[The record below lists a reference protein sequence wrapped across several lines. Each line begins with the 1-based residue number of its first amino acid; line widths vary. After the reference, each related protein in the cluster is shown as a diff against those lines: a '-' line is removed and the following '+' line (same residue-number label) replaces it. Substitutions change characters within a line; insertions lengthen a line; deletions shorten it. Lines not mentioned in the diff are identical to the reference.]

1 MKKITVFSMAMA
13 MFLSSG
19 HLQAQG
25 EVDYPASASTEVFD
39 FTPWNEETI
48 LELFVHAIQNGRNC
62 PTAQE
67 WEAAGFNL
75 DLEFSRSHV
84 RPRDIMEDVSKNIVP
99 EVFPTRRL
107 WMNMPTGQGDL
118 VGGYPS
124 SLFNNDVFSMWNY
137 VNLYGAWNHSP
148 FQAPG
153 SWADA
158 AHKNGTDMFSGIK
171 FFDTTGGR
179 GQTSEAYMELI
190 SRKDGDNFRYVDA
203 FLYALKFFGLDG
215 INYNWED
222 VGYNDPTVVAF
233 HQALYKRAAE
243 LGFDSFHIG
252 LYGSPSSLSSSAN
265 YFATAEGRTTEVM
278 MNYAANDIP
287 SANSL
292 RSSVRNAKAIQ
303 GGTAEGL
310 YSGVWIA
317 SMDRNWTNFNANEE
331 VKEVGICLWGEHKI
345 SRFFQF
351 TIGDNLMEL
360 QSNYQKLLEKGFS
373 GGKRSPIDRPA
384 LSNKGNIFEIS
395 NNDDKPNQMVNFAGF
410 ADFVPERTAI
420 QGNLP
425 FTTHFSLGN
434 GERYNYKGKKT
445 FGSWYNMGQ
454 QDIVPTYRWL
464 IYDANT
470 KTRSTA
476 VDAEFTHEDA
486 YTGGSALRLSGEPTA
501 KGSDVVLY
509 RAKLNVSGGNAKAN
523 VALKSGVNGT
533 NASNLYVILKKFN
546 DDAWMEFPVGTLN
559 GPTWEEKEIALSGIN
574 SGDIIEYIGFRVKGT
589 YEGNYNMLIGKLA
602 LTDDCAVKTPAPI
615 DAESIIVEVK
625 EETTQSLSVKLNWA
639 VNATGYN
646 SDNAKY
652 GLIYND
658 EVNIDHFQLMYKNG
672 ENGKVSEIGRTS
684 TWSAYLGNI
693 MFETATDDPYIGI
706 RSVSVDGKTY
716 SPVEWIHID
725 RGNASELPTFNN
737 DPYCKS
743 TLNYNAE
750 GADIAI
756 EVRYIE
762 QFKTTGAVEDINYT
776 ADAPQADGTQYAMCD
791 QVLKVNQG
799 QEVELFFKA
808 ANLNDGLKYCLGKAY
823 IDLDGSKSHEP
834 ATETIFELGTV
845 KQGTDAFQTTGVTQ
859 KFTIPADAKPGES
872 RLRLVFSDAWF
883 AHPGPC
889 GFTAKGFTLDI
900 PVEIIGN
907 NPSREPAPDMHDQGE
922 ADEPEGLNNNPDGV
936 ENVWKDSESVI
947 STMWPTT
954 TEGTIYFNNVEKA
967 WIYTTDGQLVKYV
980 PNNPSSTDVSD
991 ITPAIYVVKMQKGN
1005 IVRSQKL
1012 IKK

>member
-1 MKKITVFSMAMA
+1 
-13 MFLSSG
+13 
-19 HLQAQG
+19 
-25 EVDYPASASTEVFD
+25 
-39 FTPWNEETI
+39 
-48 LELFVHAIQNGRNC
+48 
-62 PTAQE
+62 
-67 WEAAGFNL
+67 
-75 DLEFSRSHV
+75 
-84 RPRDIMEDVSKNIVP
+84 
-99 EVFPTRRL
+99 
-107 WMNMPTGQGDL
+107 
-118 VGGYPS
+118 
-124 SLFNNDVFSMWNY
+124 
-137 VNLYGAWNHSP
+137 
-148 FQAPG
+148 
-153 SWADA
+153 
-158 AHKNGTDMFSGIK
+158 
-171 FFDTTGGR
+171 
-179 GQTSEAYMELI
+179 
-190 SRKDGDNFRYVDA
+190 
-203 FLYALKFFGLDG
+203 
-215 INYNWED
+215 
-222 VGYNDPTVVAF
+222 
-233 HQALYKRAAE
+233 
-243 LGFDSFHIG
+243 
-252 LYGSPSSLSSSAN
+252 
-265 YFATAEGRTTEVM
+265 M
-278 MNYAANDIP
+278 MNYSANDIP
-287 SANSL
+287 RTLAMSQK
-292 RSSVRNAKAIQ
+292 NAIAIQ
-303 GGTAEGL
+303 GDCEGL
-310 YSGVWIA
+310 YQGVWIA
-317 SMDRNWTNFNANEE
+317 SMDRQWTNFHADGAEQ
-331 VKEVGICLWGEHKI
+331 VGLCLWGEHKI

-351 TIGDNLMEL
+351 AIGDNTMEL

-384 LSNKGNIFEIS
+384 LSNSGNIFEIS

-420 QGNLP
+420 QGDLP

-546 DDAWMEFPVGTLN
+546 DDTWMEFPVGNLN

-574 SGDIIEYIGFRVKGT
+574 NGDIIEYIGFRVKGT

-716 SPVEWIHID
+716 SPVEWIHIG
-725 RGNASELPTFNN
+725 RGNASELPAFNN
-737 DPYCKS
+737 DPYCES

-791 QVLKVNQG
+791 QTLKVNQG

-808 ANLNDGLKYCLGKAY
+808 ADLDDGLKFCLGKAY

-845 KQGTDAFQTTGVTQ
+845 KQGTPEFQTTGVTQ

-980 PNNPSSTDVSD
+980 PNNPSSTDISD

>member
-1 MKKITVFSMAMA
+1 MKKFTLFSMAA
-13 MFLSSG
+13 MLLLSG
-19 HLQAQG
+19 QAPAQDKT
-25 EVDYPASASTEVFD
+25 DYPPSASTEVFD
-39 FTPWNEETI
+39 FTPWKESTI
-48 LELFVHAIQNGRNC
+48 LELFVKAMNEGRNY
-62 PTAQE
+62 PSAEE
-67 WEAAGFNL
+67 WTEAGFNL

-84 RPRDIMEDVSKNIVP
+84 RPRDIIEDASKNVVP
-99 EVFPTRRL
+99 EVYAKRRL

-124 SLFNNDVFSMWNY
+124 SLFNNDTFSMWNY

-179 GQTSEAYMELI
+179 GQTATEYINLI
-190 SRKDGDNFRYVDA
+190 STKNPDGSFRYVDA
-203 FLYALKFFGLDG
+203 FINVLKFFGLDG

-222 VGYNDPTVVAF
+222 TGYNNKTVIAF

-243 LGFDSFHIG
+243 LNFDSFHIG
-252 LYGSPSSLSSSAN
+252 LYGGPSYLTNPAD
-265 YFATAEGRTTEVM
+265 YFANENGRTTEVM
-278 MNYAANDIP
+278 MNYSANDIP
-287 SANSL
+287 RTLAMSQK
-292 RSSVRNAKAIQ
+292 NAIAIQ
-303 GGTAEGL
+303 GDCEGL
-310 YSGVWIA
+310 YQGVWIA
-317 SMDRNWTNFNANEE
+317 SMDRQWTNFHADGAEQ
-331 VKEVGICLWGEHKI
+331 VGLCLWGEHKI

-351 TIGDNLMEL
+351 AIGDNTMEL

-384 LSNKGNIFEIS
+384 LSNSGNIFEIS

-420 QGNLP
+420 QGDLP

-546 DDAWMEFPVGTLN
+546 DDTWMEFPVGNLN

-716 SPVEWIHID
+716 SPVEWIHIG
-725 RGNASELPTFNN
+725 RGNASELPAFNN
-737 DPYCKS
+737 DPYCES

-791 QVLKVNQG
+791 QTLKVNQG

-808 ANLNDGLKYCLGKAY
+808 ADLDDGLKFCLGKAY

-845 KQGTDAFQTTGVTQ
+845 KQGTPEFQTTGVTQ

-980 PNNPSSTDVSD
+980 PNNPSSTDISD

>member
-1 MKKITVFSMAMA
+1 MS
-13 MFLSSG
+13 
-19 HLQAQG
+19 
-25 EVDYPASASTEVFD
+25 
-39 FTPWNEETI
+39 
-48 LELFVHAIQNGRNC
+48 
-62 PTAQE
+62 
-67 WEAAGFNL
+67 
-75 DLEFSRSHV
+75 
-84 RPRDIMEDVSKNIVP
+84 
-99 EVFPTRRL
+99 
-107 WMNMPTGQGDL
+107 
-118 VGGYPS
+118 
-124 SLFNNDVFSMWNY
+124 
-137 VNLYGAWNHSP
+137 
-148 FQAPG
+148 
-153 SWADA
+153 
-158 AHKNGTDMFSGIK
+158 
-171 FFDTTGGR
+171 
-179 GQTSEAYMELI
+179 
-190 SRKDGDNFRYVDA
+190 
-203 FLYALKFFGLDG
+203 
-215 INYNWED
+215 
-222 VGYNDPTVVAF
+222 
-233 HQALYKRAAE
+233 
-243 LGFDSFHIG
+243 
-252 LYGSPSSLSSSAN
+252 
-265 YFATAEGRTTEVM
+265 
-278 MNYAANDIP
+278 
-287 SANSL
+287 NS
-292 RSSVRNAKAIQ
+292 
-303 GGTAEGL
+303 
-310 YSGVWIA
+310 
-317 SMDRNWTNFNANEE
+317 
-331 VKEVGICLWGEHKI
+331 
-345 SRFFQF
+345 
-351 TIGDNLMEL
+351 
-360 QSNYQKLLEKGFS
+360 
-373 GGKRSPIDRPA
+373 
-384 LSNKGNIFEIS
+384 GNIFEIS

-420 QGNLP
+420 QGDLP

-546 DDAWMEFPVGTLN
+546 DDTWMEFPVGNLN

-716 SPVEWIHID
+716 SPVEWIHIG
-725 RGNASELPTFNN
+725 RGNASELPAFNN
-737 DPYCKS
+737 DPYCES

-791 QVLKVNQG
+791 QTLKVNQG

-808 ANLNDGLKYCLGKAY
+808 ADLDDGLKFCLGKAY

-845 KQGTDAFQTTGVTQ
+845 KQGTPEFQTTGVTQ

-980 PNNPSSTDVSD
+980 PNNPSSTDISD